1 MIQIGF
7 YRQRNLIRFKQLATR
22 IKKNEGFKRSIYKD
36 VLGNPTIGY
45 GHLVVS
51 LDKFENKKRYSKRIL
66 TKVFNQDLNDAIL
79 KFKKNYNSKSLP
91 NNVKEVI
98 IEMIFQ
104 LGINNTLKFVRFKT
118 NIEKKL
124 YFLAA
129 FELIKSRWY
138 KQTPKRVEG
147 LINILLRS

>member
-1 MIQIGF
+1 M
-7 YRQRNLIRFKQLATR
+7 IRFKQLATR
-22 IKKNEGFKRSIYKD
+22 IKKNEGFKSFIYKD

-51 LDKFENKKRYSKRIL
+51 SDKFENEKKYSKRIL
-66 TKVFNQDLNDAIL
+66 TKVFNQDLNEAIL
-79 KFKKNYNSKSLP
+79 KFKKHYNSKNLP

-104 LGINNTLKFVRFKT
+104 LGINNTLKFVRFKA

-129 FELIKSRWY
+129 FEMIKSRWY